1 MHRAAEDE
9 GVGGLGF
16 FDGLVDH
23 AAKDTAAACG
33 AAAAA
38 DAAADGPGAD
48 VEDLGLDVGAVQLL
62 RDEGQSGVG
71 AAFFVGAAVDEQ
83 DFHTL
88 NLSF

>member
-1 MHRAAEDE
+1 MAS
-9 GVGGLGF
+9 LTTPPKTQP
-16 FDGLVDH
+16 LP
-23 AAKDTAAACG
+23 

-62 RDEGQSGVG
+62 RNEGQSGVG

>member
-16 FDGLVDH
+16 FDGFVDH
-23 AAKDTAAACG
+23 TAKDTAAACG

-38 DAAADGPGAD
+38 DAAADGLGAD
-48 VEDLGLDVGAVQLL
+48 MEDLGLDVGTVQLL